1 MILILNENLQV
12 VFFFG
17 FVDQILSSFESY
29 YICFNFCLVFV
40 CMLWASAS
48 CPVLHDYKQPNIYIY
63 LAWPVLINFSLRYLC
78 IKYYLELYA
87 LILIIVAIIY
97 A

>member
-1 MILILNENLQV
+1 MS
-12 VFFFG
+12 FC
-17 FVDQILSSFESY
+17 ILSC
-29 YICFNFCLVFV
+29 I
-40 CMLWASAS
+40 
-48 CPVLHDYKQPNIYIY
+48 HDYKQPNIYIY

-97 A
+97 AYRIIYELF